1 MRVSKEELKSMLRS
15 AYEAGWRGFMEGM
28 EDCVSGIVSDFRGQV
43 PPESYGCVTTTTFAP
58 SVDPNASDPYYF
70 YSSMT
75 LPPPQSGA
83 GGEIV

>member
-1 MRVSKEELKSMLRS
+1 VQVSKEELKSMLRR

-28 EDCVSGIVSDFRGQV
+28 EDCVTEIVADFRLTR
-43 PPESYGCVTTTTFAP
+43 PSDPYGCVTTTTFTP
-58 SVDPNASDPYYF
+58 SSNPNTADPYYF
-70 YSSMT
+70 YSTLT